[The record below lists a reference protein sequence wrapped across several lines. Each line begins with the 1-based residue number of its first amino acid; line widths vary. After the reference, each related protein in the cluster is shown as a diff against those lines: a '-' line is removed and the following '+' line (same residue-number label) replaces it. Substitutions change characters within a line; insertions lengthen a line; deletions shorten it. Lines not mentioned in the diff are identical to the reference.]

1 MKKLKN
7 ICLTIIIVLA
17 ALWGTMFL
25 TDSFEEPIF
34 VVQKDIIDESGSGTY
49 QGLGYTV
56 EIEKYNHEVYG
67 KGILSIDMKLFGKR
81 IISAIT

>member
-25 TDSFEEPIF
+25 TDYFRCSSFEEPIF
-34 VVQKDIIDESGSGTY
+34 VVPKDIVDENGSGTY
-49 QGLGYTV
+49 QG
-56 EIEKYNHEVYG
+56 
-67 KGILSIDMKLFGKR
+67 
-81 IISAIT
+81 